1 MPHVS
6 LVPHLADGPALAMIE
21 LETVTCGLRA
31 LDALAKEAQVVVI
44 ASGTIQCGHYL
55 IAFGGE
61 VEPVMR
67 SFQRAIAVSDVR
79 VVDRALLADAEPRI
93 LPAFRD
99 GDLRWPAP
107 GDALGVVQSS
117 SSPSILPALD
127 AALKG
132 SEVDLVELRLAEG
145 LGGRAIA
152 TLWGEVHDV
161 EAAMD
166 LARGAFA
173 RQVERG
179 AVAADPSRLVVI
191 PNADE
196 ATQRAVGAGTRF
208 FKEFRG

>member
-1 MPHVS
+1 MSPARRALHV
-6 LVPHLADGPALAMIE
+6 ADGPALAM
-21 LETVTCGLRA
+21 LEIASMPCGLRA
-31 LDALAKEAQVVVI
+31 LDALAKEAPVVVL

-61 VEPVMR
+61 VEPVV
-67 SFQRAIAVSDVR
+67 RAYERALDV
-79 VVDRALLADAEPRI
+79 VGGSVIDRALLPDAEGRI

-99 GDLRWPAP
+99 AAVRWPAP
-107 GDALGVVQSS
+107 GDALGVVQST
-117 SSPSILPALD
+117 SSPSLLPALD

-132 SEVDLVELRLAEG
+132 AEVDLIELRLAEG
-145 LGGRAIA
+145 LGGRAVA
-152 TLWGEVHDV
+152 TLWGTVHDV
-161 EAAMD
+161 QAALE
-166 LARGAFA
+166 LAAAAFA

-179 AVAADPSRLVVI
+179 AVMRDPSTMVVI